1 MGATL
6 VIRSEKRGV
15 MGMSKAGAG
24 VKGSSCR
31 VYLQVYARDF
41 YINWEING
49 GEYHVRT
56 EMVDEDFP

>member
-1 MGATL
+1 
-6 VIRSEKRGV
+6 